1 MMPIYFAYLFSG
13 LAVVFAISTILQ
25 KNPVYSAASLI
36 GVMIMLACNYV
47 ILGAEFI
54 AAIQIIVYVGA
65 IMVLFVFV
73 IMLLNIE
80 KAKRE
85 SLFIPRRTVG
95 VLLGLA
101 LFLKL
106 AIVGYTAKVVLE
118 KGFLQIPEGMDSTTV
133 IGKYL
138 FSNYLLPFEVASIV
152 LLVGLIGAV
161 VLGRREAKN

>member
-1 MMPIYFAYLFSG
+1 MISTYLAYLFSG
-13 LAVVFAISTILQ
+13 LAVLFAISTILQ

-36 GVMIMLACNYV
+36 GVMVMLACNYV
-47 ILGAEFI
+47 LLNAEFI

-73 IMLLNIE
+73 IMLLNLE
-80 KAKRE
+80 RAKRE
-85 SLFIPRRTVG
+85 KLLISRRAVG

-101 LFLKL
+101 LSLKL
-106 AIVGYTAKVVLE
+106 AMVGYASKILIE
-118 KGFLQIPEGMDSTTV
+118 SGRLKIPEGMGSTQV

-138 FSNYLLPFEVASIV
+138 FSNYLLPFEVASLV

-161 VLGRREAKN
+161 VLGKREAS

>member
-1 MMPIYFAYLFSG
+1 MMPVYLAYFFSG
-13 LAVVFAISTILQ
+13 LAVILALSTILQ

-36 GVMIMLACNYV
+36 GVMIMLACDYV
-47 ILGAEFI
+47 LLGADFI

-80 KAKRE
+80 QAKRE
-85 SLFIPRRTVG
+85 KLFIPRRVVG

-101 LFLKL
+101 IFLKL
-106 AIVGYTAKVVLE
+106 SIVGYTVKVMLG
-118 KGFLQIPEGMDSTTV
+118 KGYLKIPEGADSTTA

-161 VLGRREAKN
+161 VLGRREAK